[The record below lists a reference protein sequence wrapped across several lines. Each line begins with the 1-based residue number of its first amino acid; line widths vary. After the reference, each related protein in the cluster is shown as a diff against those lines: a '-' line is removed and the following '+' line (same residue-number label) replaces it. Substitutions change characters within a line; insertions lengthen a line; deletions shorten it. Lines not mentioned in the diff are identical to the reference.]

1 MILEGEGLAPIAQPS
16 EAQVRD
22 LVTSLAS
29 PRSSFASLTDE
40 AGNYLQVAGG
50 RPWCVVERR
59 EVSPLRHRRAYT
71 ESGRRPYADGA
82 KIRSGAGE
90 ILLRADEWLLL
101 KQAAEL
107 FAAFLAGRTF
117 PDFVRWR
124 SMNSSL
130 GLPE

>member
-1 MILEGEGLAPIAQPS
+1 MILESEGMTSIAEPS

-22 LVTSLAS
+22 LVTSLA
-29 PRSSFASLTDE
+29 PPGPSFASLTDE
-40 AGNYLQVAGG
+40 AGNYLQIAGG

-59 EVSPLRHRRAYT
+59 EVSPLRHWRART
-71 ESGRRPYADGA
+71 DSGRRPYADGA
-82 KIRSGAGE
+82 RIRSGAGE
-90 ILLRADEWLLL
+90 IVLRADEWLLL

-107 FAAFLAGRTF
+107 FAAFLARRAF
-117 PDFVRWR
+117 PDFVLWR

>member
-1 MILEGEGLAPIAQPS
+1 MILEGEGRAPIAQPS
-16 EAQVRD
+16 EAQIRD

-29 PRSSFASLTDE
+29 PGLSSASLTDE

-50 RPWCVVERR
+50 RPWCVVEKR
-59 EVSPLRHRRAYT
+59 EVSPLRHWRAHT

-82 KIRSGAGE
+82 KIRSKAGE
-90 ILLRADEWLLL
+90 IVLRADEWILL
-101 KQAAEL
+101 KQATDL
-107 FAAFLAGRTF
+107 FAAFSARKAF

-124 SMNSSL
+124 SMNSTL